1 MDLGELADI
10 DINLSTNFK
19 DVLQTAVDMKLK
31 GSNFDEIERTAL
43 IKLDAMNQATNNEIE
58 GTDDVMMACA
68 SVSDVGH
75 QLINEA
81 SDFADIMLQLAE
93 RNDELA
99 VAREDKNRTIS
110 EIVAIKEMLE
120 TLIKEQEEFE
130 KNREQSREEYENQLK
145 VMEER
150 YANMTQELREEYR
163 KNITTSFNNYQ
174 ENFRGIAEA
183 YNNQIYFLMEGIH
196 RKLYGLKE
204 HSMNQRSMIMNLFME
219 YWEADFYH
227 TYFYTL

>member
-1 MDLGELADI
+1 MGLDTGNFNPEDIADTIESIIEIAELIEELIALIESCNDIQDMVEDMDLGELADI

-130 KNREQSREEYENQLK
+130 KKCQDYIN
-145 VMEER
+145 
-150 YANMTQELREEYR
+150 
-163 KNITTSFNNYQ
+163 
-174 ENFRGIAEA
+174 
-183 YNNQIYFLMEGIH
+183 
-196 RKLYGLKE
+196 
-204 HSMNQRSMIMNLFME
+204 
-219 YWEADFYH
+219 
-227 TYFYTL
+227 